1 MNGDS
6 ARVLELK
13 AELRK
18 LTNRLAQL
26 EKSLGLV
33 KQALIDQAAEL
44 DRLLS
49 E

>member
-13 AELRK
+13 AELRR
-18 LTNRLAQL
+18 LTKRLTEL

-33 KQALIDQAAEL
+33 KQALVDQAAEL